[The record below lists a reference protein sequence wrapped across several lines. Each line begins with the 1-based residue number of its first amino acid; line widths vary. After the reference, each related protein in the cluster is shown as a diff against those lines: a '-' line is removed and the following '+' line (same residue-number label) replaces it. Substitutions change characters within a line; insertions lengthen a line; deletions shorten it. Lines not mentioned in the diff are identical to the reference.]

1 MFVNNIFVCKNQVQP
16 RHKTEEVFAL
26 GSYKIAEA
34 RRAKGWSQ
42 ADLAKHIG
50 TTQQQIAR
58 YESGANDVKS
68 SVLIK
73 LSSTLGVTISYL
85 LGVDSDSGY
94 IEAIPARSYALP
106 IVGRIAAGSARE
118 AIEQAGETR
127 QTTEELFQEH
137 PNAFWLT
144 VAGNSMNRLF
154 AEGTLVLIDP
164 DEEVRNGDVAALFVN
179 GDDATIKRVYFD
191 GKSMTLVPESYDVE
205 YMSRTIDRS
214 DPEAPAVR
222 MIGKAVAYTSP
233 VNWRA

>member
-1 MFVNNIFVCKNQVQP
+1 MM
-16 RHKTEEVFAL
+16 EVVVL
-26 GSYKIAEA
+26 SGYKIAEA

-42 ADLAKHIG
+42 QQLAERLE
-50 TTQQQIAR
+50 TTQQQIVR
-58 YESGANDVKS
+58 YETGQRDPKADVILKMS
-68 SVLIK
+68 AA
-73 LSSTLGVTISYL
+73 LGVTISYL

-94 IEAIPARSYALP
+94 VEAIPARSYALP
-106 IVGRIAAGSARE
+106 VVGRIAAGSARE

-127 QTTEELFQEH
+127 QTTEELYQEH

-179 GDDATIKRVYFD
+179 GDNATIKRVYFD
-191 GKSMTLVPESYDVE
+191 GKSVTLIPESYDVE
-205 YMSRTIDRS
+205 YMSWTIDRS
-214 DPEAPAVR
+214 DPEAPDVR